1 MSHPLF
7 IIINLLIKLTNKHLS
22 IMKKFI
28 FVVTLATGFVFTCEG
43 EGFNKDA
50 ALMDACERLAI
61 SGEYPEDEIEGIT
74 LA

>member
-1 MSHPLF
+1 
-7 IIINLLIKLTNKHLS
+7 
-22 IMKKFI
+22 MKKFI